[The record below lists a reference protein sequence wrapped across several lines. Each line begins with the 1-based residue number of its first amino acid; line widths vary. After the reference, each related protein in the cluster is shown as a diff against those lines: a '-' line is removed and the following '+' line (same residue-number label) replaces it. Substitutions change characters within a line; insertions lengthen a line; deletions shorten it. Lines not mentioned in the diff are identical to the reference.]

1 MPPKPTPGGAAAAFA
16 ERQQAKKQSLASSYI
31 ANVLANRKSELNI
44 EADSPMR
51 LGAELKAQPSLL
63 EQVMP
68 EEEWGVTDM
77 SFDEIEVENQLLPP
91 SSSPPLAPVKF
102 FGVQQRGGVRG
113 VLGDKENLVPGV

>member
-1 MPPKPTPGGAAAAFA
+1 
-16 ERQQAKKQSLASSYI
+16 
-31 ANVLANRKSELNI
+31 
-44 EADSPMR
+44 
-51 LGAELKAQPSLL
+51 
-63 EQVMP
+63 MP

>member
-1 MPPKPTPGGAAAAFA
+1 
-16 ERQQAKKQSLASSYI
+16 
-31 ANVLANRKSELNI
+31 
-44 EADSPMR
+44 MR

-91 SSSPPLAPVKF
+91 SSSPPLTIAPVKF
-102 FGVQQRGGVRG
+102 FGMQQKGVVRG
-113 VLGDKENLVPGV
+113 VLGDKENLVPSV